1 MGLADGGEE
10 GREGEGVVEQF
21 DRHRVMSSSPHHV
34 GIELSSSACRNLQS
48 IHRVRFS
55 AIFGASSNSSVSQ
68 PTSVKGYRLSVFR
81 KLPNLNGP
89 LASASV
95 Q

>member
-1 MGLADGGEE
+1 MDLADGGEE
-10 GREGEGVVEQF
+10 GREGEGYGVVEQF
-21 DRHRVMSSSPHHV
+21 DRHRVMSSSRYHV
-34 GIELSSSACRNLQS
+34 GTELARPVQS
-48 IHRVRFS
+48 IHRVSFS

-68 PTSVKGYRLSVFR
+68 PTSVKFYRLSVFR